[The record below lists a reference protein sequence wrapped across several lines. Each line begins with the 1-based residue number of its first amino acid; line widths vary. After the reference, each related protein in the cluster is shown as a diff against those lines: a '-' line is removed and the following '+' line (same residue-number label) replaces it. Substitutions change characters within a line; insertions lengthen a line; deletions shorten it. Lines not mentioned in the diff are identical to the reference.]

1 MFTLT
6 GCIQEYKVTEKQN
19 DATAEYMAGLLLK
32 YDEDYEQDLPSQ
44 NEIMEDEVALEEV
57 DTTGLSTTL
66 SPTKDTA
73 TNAEGKE
80 EDAKKDYTLT
90 EVIGAENFEIEYTGY
105 KVAES
110 YPEDAQS
117 AYFSITPRDENH
129 LIVASFLVKN
139 KSNKE
144 KKLNLSKAKIQYQLD
159 INVGTVYK
167 PSLTLLENDLQY
179 IDIKIPGGKAEPVLL
194 IFEVSKGTDMS
205 DINLMVS
212 NDNKT
217 EIVKIK

>member
-6 GCIQEYKVTEKQN
+6 GCIQEYKVTEQQN

-44 NEIMEDEVALEEV
+44 DEIIEEEAAQVEV
-57 DTTGLSTTL
+57 DTM
-66 SPTKDTA
+66 SPTPTVSSTKDTT
-73 TNAEGKE
+73 TNAEGKA

-105 KVAES
+105 KVTES

-117 AYFSITPRDENH
+117 AYFSLTSREGNH

-139 KSNKE
+139 KTDKE

-159 INVGTVYK
+159 VNVGTVYK

-179 IDIKIPGGKAEPVLL
+179 IDIKIAGGKAEPVLL
-194 IFEVSKGTDMS
+194 IFEISKDTDIS

-217 EIVKIK
+217 EIIKIK